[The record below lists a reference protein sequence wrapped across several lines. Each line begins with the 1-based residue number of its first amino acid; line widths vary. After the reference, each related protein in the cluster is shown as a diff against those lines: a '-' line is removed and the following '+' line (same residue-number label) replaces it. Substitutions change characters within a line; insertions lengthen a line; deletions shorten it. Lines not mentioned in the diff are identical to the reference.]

1 MMKSSDLAG
10 GQKMKAARKYDVAP
24 ARNQA
29 SRANDLRV
37 AAERAEDRGSL
48 HAPDMMDRAITVHS
62 GAQRMARA
70 ASKAFAHKPVTAE
83 G

>member
-1 MMKSSDLAG
+1 MVKPSDLAG
-10 GQKMKAARKYDVAP
+10 GQKMKAARKYDVAG

-29 SRANDLRV
+29 SRADDLRE
-37 AAERAEDRGSL
+37 AAERADERRSL
-48 HAPDMMDRAITVHS
+48 YAPAMLDRAITVHS
-62 GAQRMARA
+62 GARRLARD